1 MDDDNTVEG
10 AVPAVG
16 PKGEIYVVWVGP
28 KGLVFNKSLDGGKTW
43 MPHETWIIGIP
54 GGWSYAIP
62 GMKRCNGLP
71 QTICDLSNGPNRG
84 TIYVNWTD
92 QRNGEN
98 DTDVWLIKSTDGG
111 LTWSAPIR
119 VNNDIEGR
127 QQFLSWMDIDVKNG
141 NIYCVFYDRRN
152 YKSDSDETDV
162 YLAKSIDGGESFV
175 NVKIS
180 EHSFTPKKMIFLGD
194 YIGIS
199 VYDNMVRPIWMEYAP
214 YSLSVWTAIINGRDV
229 LEKK

>member
-1 MDDDNTVEG
+1 
-10 AVPAVG
+10 
-16 PKGEIYVVWVGP
+16 
-28 KGLVFNKSLDGGKTW
+28 
-43 MPHETWIIGIP
+43 
-54 GGWSYAIP
+54 
-62 GMKRCNGLP
+62 
-71 QTICDLSNGPNRG
+71 
-84 TIYVNWTD
+84 
-92 QRNGEN
+92 
-98 DTDVWLIKSTDGG
+98 
-111 LTWSAPIR
+111 
-119 VNNDIEGR
+119 
-127 QQFLSWMDIDVKNG
+127 MDIDVKNG